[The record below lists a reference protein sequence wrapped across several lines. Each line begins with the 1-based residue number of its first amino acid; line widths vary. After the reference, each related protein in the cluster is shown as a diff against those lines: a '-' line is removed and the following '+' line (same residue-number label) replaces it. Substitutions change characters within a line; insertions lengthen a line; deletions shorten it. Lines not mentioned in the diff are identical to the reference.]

1 MSQYGHFVV
10 SMPPVRSMA
19 SVLRRE
25 RSHALAGQMRLDP
38 GGYCCYTRKPGAERI
53 GPESGPLSIWLCHSL
68 TALGLPPGASM
79 PAMPRRRCCC
89 SSTRATP
96 TTPAAWLRSPPGWY
110 REVADK
116 SLGWAAGTGHD
127 HGAGP
132 AGCLVGRSRHQI
144 LFSQAVWPAGRQ
156 GGGQDL
162 HRKGPPLIPDGPLHD
177 VVEALLRG
185 LGSHQQGGRHT
196 EPASGHRSPSGRDG
210 ASADDRA
217 RCRCAGGADLCQHD
231 R

>member
-38 GGYCCYTRKPGAERI
+38 GGDRRHTRKPGAERI

-68 TALGLPPGASM
+68 TALGLPASM

-96 TTPAAWLRSPPGWY
+96 TTPAAWLRSGWY

-116 SLGWAAGTGHD
+116 SLDGQLVRAMITARAQLVALWVDLATRSFSSRLACWPARGWARPSPKRPD
-127 HGAGP
+127 P
-132 AGCLVGRSRHQI
+132 RRS
-144 LFSQAVWPAGRQ
+144 A
-156 GGGQDL
+156 
-162 HRKGPPLIPDGPLHD
+162 
-177 VVEALLRG
+177 
-185 LGSHQQGGRHT
+185 
-196 EPASGHRSPSGRDG
+196 
-210 ASADDRA
+210 A
-217 RCRCAGGADLCQHD
+217 RCC
-231 R
+231 